1 MEIYLSEN
9 LSNTNSKII
18 YTISSSK
25 KDFETIYNNVTT
37 LSNSLDSINNK
48 NLKFKSIIF
57 NDENHYI
64 LPSVS
69 VPNSIR
75 TTYSLYSDI
84 DKVEYDSIISKL
96 DSSPI
101 DYLKN
106 KYNLIKEFYDID
118 KIISVNDFM
127 AIEEFIEENEY
138 FELYENLS
146 KLAFEEYPG
155 TILPSY
161 YKGRFYEETGNPE
174 KAMHLYRSAYNMNE
188 VEGLTKDYLIELADR
203 IKEDFNF

>member
-1 MEIYLSEN
+1 
-9 LSNTNSKII
+9 
-18 YTISSSK
+18 
-25 KDFETIYNNVTT
+25 
-37 LSNSLDSINNK
+37 
-48 NLKFKSIIF
+48 
-57 NDENHYI
+57 
-64 LPSVS
+64 
-69 VPNSIR
+69 
-75 TTYSLYSDI
+75 
-84 DKVEYDSIISKL
+84 
-96 DSSPI
+96 
-101 DYLKN
+101 
-106 KYNLIKEFYDID
+106 
-118 KIISVNDFM
+118 M